1 MRRDLGEQVWQEE
14 TRDRRR
20 SARFSLGLVL
30 AGTGVA
36 LLLLSRAILQF
47 GWPATLA
54 GLLELVGVALVP
66 GGVVLAG
73 WAVWKM

>member
-1 MRRDLGEQVWQEE
+1 MTGGLEEQVRQREE
-14 TRDRRR
+14 SRRRR

-36 LLLLSRAILQF
+36 LIVLREAIPQL
-47 GWPATLA
+47 GWPASLT
-54 GLLELVGVALVP
+54 GLLELVGVALVL

-73 WAVWKM
+73 WAVWKT

>member
-14 TRDRRR
+14 ARHRLR

-36 LLLLSRAILQF
+36 LILLSRAALQF
-47 GWPATLA
+47 GWPASLT
-54 GLLELVGVALVP
+54 GLFELVGVALVL

-73 WAVWKM
+73 WAVRER